1 MAKYTVFESTN
12 MASTKYAERIFDAV
26 ADKDIE
32 NGTFG
37 YLNGLADGE
46 SVIYNFVAG
55 YKKGEDIVVVDNPAW
70 TEDES
75 KITNQRRDKYINEA
89 GVPFRVRSIK
99 KRDEFAVTIE
109 GITEATRTLLTNPT
123 NKDAPI
129 YLTIDENTG
138 KLVASTTTK
147 ATVAE
152 TADDSTDTSIDF
164 EATIMRKRMVGGLL
178 STPLRNYG
186 YSNPIYEAKITTLK

>member
-26 ADKDIE
+26 ADKDVE

-46 SVIYNFVAG
+46 TVIYNFIPG
-55 YKKGEDIVVVDNPAW
+55 YKDGEDIVVVDHPAW

-75 KITNQRRDKYINEA
+75 RITNQRRDKYINEA
-89 GVPFRVRSIK
+89 GVPFRVRSVK
-99 KRDEFAVTIE
+99 KRDEFAITIE
-109 GITEATRTLLTNPT
+109 GITSATQKIVTDVTDFREDTIN
-123 NKDAPI
+123 
-129 YLTIDENTG
+129 LTIDSTTG
-138 KLVASTTTK
+138 KLVAEKYVAPTTPPTTTPTEPNFK
-147 ATVAE
+147 AR
-152 TADDSTDTSIDF
+152 
-164 EATIMRKRMVGGLL
+164 IMRKRIVGALL

-186 YSNPIYEAKITTLK
+186 YSNPIYEAKVTTLK

>member
-12 MASTKYAERIFDAV
+12 MASTRYAERIFDAV

-37 YLNGLADGE
+37 YLDGLADGE
-46 SVIYNFVAG
+46 TVIYNFVAG

-75 KITNQRRDKYINEA
+75 RITNQRRDKYINEA

-99 KRDEFAVTIE
+99 KRDEFSVTIE
-109 GITEATRTLLTNPT
+109 GVSEATRELVSGTVDFSDSPV
-123 NKDAPI
+123 
-129 YLTIDENTG
+129 YLTIDTSTG
-138 KLVASTTTK
+138 KLSAS
-147 ATVAE
+147 AE
-152 TADDSTDTSIDF
+152 KTDDTDF
-164 EATIMRKRMVGGLL
+164 EATVLRKRISGALL
-178 STPLRNYG
+178 FTPLRNYG
-186 YSNPIYEAKITTLK
+186 YSAPIYEAKVTTLK

>member
-37 YLNGLADGE
+37 YLDGLVDGE
-46 SVIYNFVAG
+46 TVIYNFVAG
-55 YKKGEDIVVVDNPAW
+55 YKKGKDIVVVDNPAW
-70 TEDES
+70 TEDACR
-75 KITNQRRDKYINEA
+75 ITNQRRDKYINEA
-89 GVPFRVRSIK
+89 GMPFRVRSVK

-109 GITEATRTLLTNPT
+109 GVTEATRDLVSGAVNFS
-123 NKDAPI
+123 DSPI
-129 YLTIDENTG
+129 YLTVDANTG
-138 KLVASTTTK
+138 KLVASEKTTSD
-147 ATVAE
+147 A
-152 TADDSTDTSIDF
+152 DF
-164 EATIMRKRMVGGLL
+164 EATVMRKRIVSALY

-186 YSNPIYEAKITTLK
+186 YSNPIYEAKVTTLK

>member
-70 TEDES
+70 TENES

-99 KRDEFAVTIE
+99 KRDEFAITIE

-123 NKDAPI
+123 DKDAPI

-152 TADDSTDTSIDF
+152 TDDSTDTSIDF

>member
-37 YLNGLADGE
+37 YLDGLADGE
-46 SVIYNFVAG
+46 TVIYNFVAG

-75 KITNQRRDKYINEA
+75 RITNQRRDKYINEA
-89 GVPFRVRSIK
+89 GVPFRVRSVK

-109 GITEATRTLLTNPT
+109 GVTKETQKAVSDITNFSDT
-123 NKDAPI
+123 PI
-129 YLTIDENTG
+129 YMTIDKDTG
-138 KLVASTTTK
+138 KLIASENKVAD
-147 ATVAE
+147 A
-152 TADDSTDTSIDF
+152 DF
-164 EATIMRKRMVGGLL
+164 EVTVMRKRIVGALL

-186 YSNPIYEAKITTLK
+186 YSNPIYEVKVTTLK

>member
-46 SVIYNFVAG
+46 TVIYNFVAG

-75 KITNQRRDKYINEA
+75 RITNQRRDKYINEA

-109 GITEATRTLLTNPT
+109 GVSEATRELVSGAVDFS
-123 NKDAPI
+123 DAPI
-129 YLTIDENTG
+129 YLTIDAKTG
-138 KLVASTTTK
+138 KLVASENK
-147 ATVAE
+147 V
-152 TADDSTDTSIDF
+152 TDADF
-164 EATIMRKRMVGGLL
+164 EATVMRKRIVGALL

-186 YSNPIYEAKITTLK
+186 HSNPIYEAKVTTLK